1 MVFLYCSQFVA
12 ISIFHF
18 FSSVMEIIITI
29 TNVTGWSIEI
39 WTNGDFFD
47 TYKESLEMQG
57 KIEYRL
63 FLILPEC
70 DKMISVGIKLNGPCC
85 NIGYCF

>member
-1 MVFLYCSQFVA
+1 MNYEICFFLIWYFCIVVNLLLYPYF
-12 ISIFHF
+12 IF

-57 KIEYRL
+57 KI
-63 FLILPEC
+63 
-70 DKMISVGIKLNGPCC
+70 D
-85 NIGYCF
+85 CF